1 MTTALT
7 EYLGLEAKAQK
18 VFDMPYSELALHFQ
32 KAVRSLVAKDAAEE
46 MLEALKRNE
55 TLLLA
60 TIDFLNSNPVVDY
73 TVVYD
78 EAECD
83 GACLMDDCRI
93 ALEQTQNAIEKA
105 SGQ

>member
-7 EYLGLEAKAQK
+7 EYPGLEAKAQQLFELPFNELSPAFQAVVRKK
-18 VFDMPYSELALHFQ
+18 VAH
-32 KAVRSLVAKDAAEE
+32 DAAEE